1 LKRVRRRPALVLV
14 PLALLFV
21 ASGLVQAWRDSPTVD
36 EAIDISAGVTSLVR
50 HDLRLT
56 PEHDVLVKLLP
67 ALPAL
72 AAHPVVPNGPAYQTN
87 DWFQHT
93 DDFIR
98 ANDAAGKLH
107 LVVFLS
113 RLVPLLEGLAIAGL
127 LYLLG
132 QRLFGTW
139 AGVLSAGLWLTT
151 PVFIGFSHVVGID
164 ITFTLATL
172 VVSLLFVRFLEEPSN
187 RNALFLALS
196 LGGALLARHTG
207 LVLLATVLVT
217 VLATG
222 WRRHRDET
230 LKHAG
235 IVAFGSWAV
244 VWLVIRIF
252 DFTAPT
258 GAAGARL
265 DGLIAAGRHDSA
277 LTRIVL
283 AVPWPKEWAAGFA
296 YLVMTSTPKPAYLYG
311 LAWNGGKW
319 WYFLAAVPL
328 KVPLVA
334 LVVLAVGLFGWH
346 KVPAP
351 KRRVAWLAV
360 VAPAAV
366 LYIVTALQPLDLGL
380 RYVFPSLA
388 LWYVAAGPAVHVG
401 TRRTRQIGAAALV
414 VTQLAAVIAAY
425 PHSISWTPPPFTPA
439 YRWTTDSNVDY
450 AQDNQL
456 VDEWAAGKQPLVDL
470 LLPRGFDIPEGS
482 RPLLDVPPE
491 EVRGWVAVSA
501 TRLTALDRDQLSWL
515 RAYCPVGTIGGSVL
529 IYRFEGGVDSR
540 PGPTMPAGICSG
552 DFSTR
557 SD

>member
-1 LKRVRRRPALVLV
+1 LKRVRWRPALVLV

-36 EAIDISAGVTSLVR
+36 EAIDISSGVTSLVR
-50 HDLRLT
+50 RDLRLT

-72 AAHPVVPNGPAYQTN
+72 AAHPVVPDGPAYQTN

-98 ANDAAGKLH
+98 ANRAAGKLH

-113 RLVPLLEGLAIAGL
+113 RLVALVEGLAVAGL

-172 VVSLLFVRFLEEPSN
+172 VVSLMFVRFLEQPSN

-207 LVLLATVLVT
+207 LVLVATVLVI

-222 WRRHRDET
+222 WRRHRDEA
-230 LKHAG
+230 LKQAG

-244 VWLVIRIF
+244 VWLVIRLF

-258 GAAGARL
+258 GSAGARL

-277 LTRIVL
+277 LTRVVL

-296 YLVMTSTPKPAYLYG
+296 YLVTTSTAKPAYLYG
-311 LAWNGGKW
+311 LAWDGGKW
-319 WYFLAAVPL
+319 WYFLAAVPV

-334 LVVLAVGLFGWH
+334 LVVLVVGLFGWR
-346 KVPAP
+346 KVPGP
-351 KRRVAWLAV
+351 KVRLALLSV
-360 VAPAAV
+360 VVPAVV
-366 LYIVTALQPLDLGL
+366 LYIATALQPLDLGL

-388 LWYVAAGPAVHVG
+388 LWYVAAGPAVLVG
-401 TRRTRQIGAAALV
+401 TRRTRQVGAIALV
-414 VTQLAAVIAAY
+414 LTQLVAVVSAY
-425 PHSISWTPPPFTPA
+425 PHSISWTPLPFTPA

-456 VDEWAAGKQPLVDL
+456 VNEWAVGRQPLVDL
-470 LLPRGFDIPEGS
+470 LLPRGFDVPEGS

-491 EVRGWVAVSA
+491 EVQGWVAVSA

-529 IYRFEGGVDSR
+529 IYRFEGPVDSR

-552 DFSTR
+552 EFSTR